1 VPAAAVAG
9 GASHAPAG
17 PPTTGGS
24 VVPFFYGTNQYVE
37 KFFSQSQLLAA
48 TQVEAVSNVNPGGF
62 MRGVR
67 LEVSSTGGVIGSG
80 AVATDGPW
88 TALQSIT
95 LENIDGSPIIY
106 PMAGYT
112 HMIRQWFGRP
122 WWGDPSRRFDFSNTI
137 NPAFSLFMQ
146 PEIRHTAGVLA
157 NTDARALYRIRFT
170 FATAAQ
176 FLGTV
181 GTATLPTVTVTCYL
195 ESWAQPDSADLR
207 GNPIEEL
214 PPGLNLATIARHQV
228 INLTAVGADNTLQ
241 ISNMGNEIR
250 CFTWIMRNSAGART
264 DLASNPI
271 RWRLDNRSLGVFT
284 TTEVFNRMADFY
296 ESLQNGS
303 TRPTGVYVFPR
314 FFDPGRM
321 VGESWMGT
329 TNATYLIWETATAAG
344 GAGGTIEIVTD
355 EVVPVGP
362 VPMELESI

>member
-1 VPAAAVAG
+1 MPSAVVAG
-9 GASHAPAG
+9 GANHAPAG
-17 PPTTGGS
+17 GPTTGS
-24 VVPFFYGTNQYVE
+24 VVPFFYGSNQYVE
-37 KFFSQSQLLAA
+37 KFTSSSQLLAA
-48 TQVEAVSNVNPGGF
+48 AQVEQVANINPGGF

-67 LEVSSTGGVIGSG
+67 LEVRAAGGVIGTG
-80 AVATDGPW
+80 AVSADGPW
-88 TALQSIT
+88 TALASIT

-106 PMAGYT
+106 PMAPYA
-112 HMIRQWFGRP
+112 HMLRQWFGRP

-137 NPAFSLFMQ
+137 NPAFSLFLQ

-157 NTDARALYRIRFT
+157 NTDARALYRIRYT
-170 FATAAQ
+170 YSTLTQ

-181 GTATLPTVTVTCYL
+181 GTATAPTVTVTGYL
-195 ESWAQPDSADLR
+195 ESWAQPDAADLR
-207 GNPIEEL
+207 GNPIEQL

-228 INLTAVGADNTLQ
+228 INLSAVGADNTFQ
-241 ISNMGNEIR
+241 ISNVGNEIR
-250 CFTWIMRNSAGART
+250 LFIWVMRNSAGART
-264 DLASNPI
+264 DLASDPI
-271 RWRLDNRSLGVFT
+271 RWRLDNRSLGVFAQQ
-284 TTEVFNRMADFY
+284 EVFNRMADFY

-303 TRPTGVYVFPR
+303 TRPTGVYVWPR

-344 GAGGTIEIVTD
+344 GAGGTNEIITD